1 MSEEEMEKSSRLFGF
16 IADETTFMG
25 TYTFKIEPKETR
37 IKGEISRSMDLEV
50 SPIIHLASGVFFFRN
65 NQVEL
70 HFQPKEKIP
79 SDASFEEMLQDPSF
93 GEAILDLNDIK
104 RFLLSFSDGDSRHFA
119 TLLRPLD
126 FLDFESLASVDFS
139 PSGHQVALTIY
150 TGAKNEGLLGPNGE
164 KGLETITVV
173 YDIFQKKFLMNY
185 FVGEAAQQDDIV
197 LFDDWV
203 ACTTR
208 NLQTHRNSFVKVFPL
223 REKHFRKPLLESV
236 PHSFARH
243 YQENKDKLIERVEL
257 EQIDLFEEKRVVNSV
272 SRKPFED
279 SAK

>member
-1 MSEEEMEKSSRLFGF
+1 MNQLKLAFWRNWIVTLPKSHPFLFIWLLVF
-16 IADETTFMG
+16 
-25 TYTFKIEPKETR
+25 
-37 IKGEISRSMDLEV
+37 
-50 SPIIHLASGVFFFRN
+50 FFFRN
-65 NQVEL
+65 NRLEL
-70 HFQPKEKIP
+70 HFEQKSRIP
-79 SDASFEEMLQDPSF
+79 LVYSFEDLKDDPAF
-93 GEAILDLNDIK
+93 GELVFELEDLQ
-104 RFLLSFSDGDSRHFA
+104 RFLLSFADGQSKRLAEYFCS
-119 TLLRPLD
+119 TD
-126 FLDFESLASVDFS
+126 FLTMSDLRSIDFS